1 MREQRIRIKYKKC
14 KFRKKLFN
22 VILKN
27 EQQKFFWKKHNN
39 VENDDNH
46 YCPNRGKH
54 KVTPPASED
63 MVIGQYEGDNIF
75 RIQSQ
80 NL

>member
-27 EQQKFFWKKHNN
+27 EQLKFFLKKHNN
-39 VENDDNH
+39 VE
-46 YCPNRGKH
+46 KMTITII
-54 KVTPPASED
+54 VQ
-63 MVIGQYEGDNIF
+63 IEGNT
-75 RIQSQ
+75 R
-80 NL
+80 